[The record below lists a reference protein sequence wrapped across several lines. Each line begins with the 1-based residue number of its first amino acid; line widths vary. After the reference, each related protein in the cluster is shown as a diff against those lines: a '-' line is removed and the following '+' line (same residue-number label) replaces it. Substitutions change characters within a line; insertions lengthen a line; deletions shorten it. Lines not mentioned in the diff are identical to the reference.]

1 MKKVLMGLAILLFIW
16 GVFLTPKTLAVTEK
30 VTPSI
35 EPIEVATVAAEVT
48 PVKEIDLTV
57 PTQEG
62 DRLTKLMSEQKLTGW
77 WGGDVLKIAMRK
89 AVSEG
94 VSPNTLVLL
103 FLFPLVAA
111 LVAFSRQVL
120 GISGFGIITPAL
132 LSVAFLS
139 TGGLVGM
146 VLMIFILGVATFART
161 LIKKVKIPY
170 LSKLAI
176 LIWIISMAVLVLLLV
191 SPMIGLERLMSV
203 GIFPIMLFV
212 LLAET
217 FVEAQ
222 ITRSLSTSMWM
233 TIETVILALVAY
245 KLMSTP
251 WIQSQVLLHPE
262 ISVIVIL
269 IVDLLIGKYKGLRL
283 SEVWRFRKIV
293 FRK

>member
-30 VTPSI
+30 VTPKV
-35 EPIEVATVAAEVT
+35 EQIEVATVAAEIT

-62 DRLTKLMSEQKLTGW
+62 DRLTRLMSEQKLTGW

>member
-1 MKKVLMGLAILLFIW
+1 MKKVLMGLAILLVVW
-16 GVFLTPKTLAVTEK
+16 GVILTPKTLALAENI
-30 VTPSI
+30 TPKI
-35 EPIEVATVAAEVT
+35 ELVETATLAAEIT

-57 PTQEG
+57 PNQEG
-62 DRLTKLMSEQKLTGW
+62 DRLTKLMNGQKLSGW
-77 WGGDVLKIAMRK
+77 WGKDVLKLAMRK

-111 LVAFSRQVL
+111 LVAFSRQVV
-120 GISGFGIITPAL
+120 GVSGFGIITPAL

-146 VLMIFILGVATFART
+146 VLMIFILGIATFART

-217 FVEAQ
+217 FIEAQ
-222 ITRSLSTSMWM
+222 ITRSVSTSMWM

-245 KLMSTP
+245 KLMSAP

-269 IVDLLIGKYKGLRL
+269 IVDLIIGKYKGLRL
-283 SEVWRFRKIV
+283 SEIWRFRKIV

>member
-1 MKKVLMGLAILLFIW
+1 MGLAILVVLW
-16 GVFLTPKTLAVTEK
+16 GVFPAQITLAESGK
-30 VTPSI
+30 VLPSVAPLTTASMAS
-35 EPIEVATVAAEVT
+35 EPL
-48 PVKEIDLTV
+48 VKEVDLTV
-57 PTQEG
+57 PSQEG
-62 DRLTKLMSEQKLTGW
+62 DRLTKLMKGQKLSGW
-77 WGGDVLKIAMRK
+77 WGKDVLKIAMRK

-111 LVAFSRQVL
+111 LVAFSRQVI
-120 GISGFGIITPAL
+120 GVSGFGIITPAL

-139 TGGLVGM
+139 TGGLAGL
-146 VLMIFILGVATFART
+146 VLLFFILGVATFARM
-161 LIKKVKIPY
+161 LIKKIRIPY

-176 LIWIISMAVLVLLLV
+176 LIWVVSMAVLLLLLT
-191 SPMIGLERLMSV
+191 SPLIGLERLMSV

-217 FVEAQ
+217 FIEAQ
-222 ITRSLSTSMWM
+222 ISRNLSTSMWM

-245 KLMSTP
+245 KLMSAP
-251 WIQSQVLLHPE
+251 WIQSQVLLQPE

-269 IVDLLIGKYKGLRL
+269 IVDLIIGKYKGLRL

>member
-1 MKKVLMGLAILLFIW
+1 MKKVLMVLAIFLFFLLPIKSW
-16 GVFLTPKTLAVTEK
+16 AAPLEDEVPVSSVSVEVVAEK
-30 VTPSI
+30 G
-35 EPIEVATVAAEVT
+35 
-48 PVKEIDLTV
+48 IDLTI
-57 PTQEG
+57 PSEKG
-62 DRLTKLMSEQKLTGW
+62 DRLTTLMNGQKLTGW
-77 WGGDVLKIAMRK
+77 WGKDVLKIAMRK

-111 LVAFSRQVL
+111 LVAFSRQVI
-120 GISGFGIITPAL
+120 GVSGFGIITPAL

-191 SPMIGLERLMSV
+191 SPMIGLERLMGV

-217 FVEAQ
+217 FIEAQ

-233 TIETVILALVAY
+233 TTETVILAFVAY
-245 KLMSTP
+245 KLMSAP

-269 IVDLLIGKYKGLRL
+269 IVDLFIGKYKGLRL